1 MYDCMY
7 YCVTSVVELE
17 GAELI
22 RGIVLPA
29 YLIYIHNSLLL
40 EWTKSLVVM
49 SLGADLYI
57 FKTQIP
63 TGFYYIKETEKFQK
77 ATSHEQFI
85 EKAFTESILANSIN
99 LMRNLLLLLPTP
111 NVMSY

>member
-22 RGIVLPA
+22 RGIFFVPV
-29 YLIYIHNSLLL
+29 YLIYIRNSLPL
-40 EWTKSLVVM
+40 EWTENVVVM

-57 FKTQIP
+57 FKTQTP
-63 TGFYYIKETEKFQK
+63 TGFYCVKETEKFQK

-85 EKAFTESILANSIN
+85 ERAFTESILANSIK
-99 LMRNLLLLLPTP
+99 
-111 NVMSY
+111 

>member
-1 MYDCMY
+1 
-7 YCVTSVVELE
+7 
-17 GAELI
+17 
-22 RGIVLPA
+22 
-29 YLIYIHNSLLL
+29 
-40 EWTKSLVVM
+40 M

-85 EKAFTESILANSIN
+85 EKAFTESILANFIN
-99 LMRNLLLLLPTP
+99 LMKNLHLLLQTP
-111 NVMSY
+111 KLRSY